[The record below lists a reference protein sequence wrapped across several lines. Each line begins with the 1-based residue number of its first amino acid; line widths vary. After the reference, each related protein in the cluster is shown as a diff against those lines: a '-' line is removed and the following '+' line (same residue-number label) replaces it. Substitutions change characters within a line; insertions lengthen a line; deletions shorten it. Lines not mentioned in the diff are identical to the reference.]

1 MLTTFI
7 QEFTTSVPPAKMFKA
22 LILDSHNLIPN
33 LVPQSI
39 KSIELVQGDGGVGSI
54 KQTNFSEGLSHLS
67 FDTHFKFV
75 IFNVNQEL
83 Y

>member
-1 MLTTFI
+1 
-7 QEFTTSVPPAKMFKA
+7 MFKA

-54 KQTNFSEGLSHLS
+54 KQTNFSKGLSHLS
-67 FDTHFKFV
+67 FDTF
-75 IFNVNQEL
+75 
-83 Y
+83 